1 MEDFISALKSN
12 DLVKAKKAFGAIML
26 EQTADLISQRRVEI
40 AQSVMIE
47 GEEKED
53 DEKDDSEDEGKE
65 NLNLKMKK
73 ILKTKTKNKESQC

>member
-26 EQTADLISQRRVEI
+26 EQTADLISHRRVEL
-40 AQSVMIE
+40 AQSIMIE

-53 DEKDDSEDEGKE
+53 DEENDDSEDKGDKDPDSKDEKDSE
-65 NLNLKMKK
+65 D
-73 ILKTKTKNKESQC
+73 EDD

>member
-40 AQSVMIE
+40 AQSIMIE

-53 DEKDDSEDEGKE
+53 DEDENDDSEDKGDKDPDSKDEKDSE
-65 NLNLKMKK
+65 D
-73 ILKTKTKNKESQC
+73 EDD

>member
-40 AQSVMIE
+40 AQSIMIE

-53 DEKDDSEDEGKE
+53 DEENDDSEDKGDKDPDSKDEKDSE
-65 NLNLKMKK
+65 N
-73 ILKTKTKNKESQC
+73 EDD

>member
-65 NLNLKMKK
+65 KP
-73 ILKTKTKNKESQC
+73 ESKDEKDSEDEDEE

>member
-40 AQSVMIE
+40 AQSIMIE

-53 DEKDDSEDEGKE
+53 DKDEDTDSEDKDDKEKSDSKDEKDSEDEDD
-65 NLNLKMKK
+65 
-73 ILKTKTKNKESQC
+73 

>member
-40 AQSVMIE
+40 AQSIMIE

-53 DEKDDSEDEGKE
+53 DEENDDSEDKGDKDPDSKDEKDSE
-65 NLNLKMKK
+65 D
-73 ILKTKTKNKESQC
+73 EDD

>member
-53 DEKDDSEDEGKE
+53 DEENDDSEDKGDKDPDSKDEKDSE
-65 NLNLKMKK
+65 D
-73 ILKTKTKNKESQC
+73 EDD

>member
-53 DEKDDSEDEGKE
+53 NEKDDSEDEGKE
-65 NLNLKMKK
+65 KP
-73 ILKTKTKNKESQC
+73 ESKDEKDSEDEDEE

>member
-1 MEDFISALKSN
+1 MEDFISAIKSN

-40 AQSVMIE
+40 AQSIMIE

-53 DEKDDSEDEGKE
+53 DENDDSEDKGDKDPDSKDEKDSE
-65 NLNLKMKK
+65 D
-73 ILKTKTKNKESQC
+73 EDD

>member
-40 AQSVMIE
+40 AKSVMIE

-65 NLNLKMKK
+65 KP
-73 ILKTKTKNKESQC
+73 ESKDEKDSEDED

>member
-40 AQSVMIE
+40 AKSVMIE

-65 NLNLKMKK
+65 KP
-73 ILKTKTKNKESQC
+73 ESKDEKDSEDEDEE

>member
-40 AQSVMIE
+40 ARSIMIE

-53 DEKDDSEDEGKE
+53 DEENDDSEDKGDKDPDSKDEKDSE
-65 NLNLKMKK
+65 D
-73 ILKTKTKNKESQC
+73 EDD

>member
-65 NLNLKMKK
+65 KP
-73 ILKTKTKNKESQC
+73 ESEDEKDSEDEDEE

>member
-40 AQSVMIE
+40 AQSIMIE

-65 NLNLKMKK
+65 KP
-73 ILKTKTKNKESQC
+73 ESKDEKDSEDEDEE